1 MPSNIEA
8 LSFIDKYVQYFS
20 TGMGGLDLNAIAK
33 ALELEDKFYLLDR
46 VSIYMRSSLIERSR
60 KRDPVKQFKNK
71 RGKK

>member
-1 MPSNIEA
+1 
-8 LSFIDKYVQYFS
+8 
-20 TGMGGLDLNAIAK
+20 MGGLDLNAIAK